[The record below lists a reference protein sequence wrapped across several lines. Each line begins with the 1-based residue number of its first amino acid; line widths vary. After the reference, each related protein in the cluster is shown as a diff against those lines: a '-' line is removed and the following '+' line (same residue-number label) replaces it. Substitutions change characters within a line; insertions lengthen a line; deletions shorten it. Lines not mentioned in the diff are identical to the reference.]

1 MKRKKIKRNDF
12 RKVGMATL
20 LVVISCAA
28 AFCQNQHS
36 ASYHTI
42 VLSKLL
48 RDSAFVSQFNL
59 VDKSEMDSKGN
70 ILVFINRDYK
80 PIENNIDG
88 YKVLWL
94 TSKENTCNVIK
105 KGEHKTV
112 ITMSSINIIDK
123 VEQFSISVACYE
135 VYKNKNECIW
145 KIFAGGTLLSANDY
159 HSEFLFV
166 FDRNLQQWR
175 LE

>member
-1 MKRKKIKRNDF
+1 
-12 RKVGMATL
+12 MATL
-20 LVVISCAA
+20 LMVISYAA
-28 AFCQNQHS
+28 AFCQKQHS

-42 VLSKLL
+42 LLSKLL
-48 RDSAFVSQFNL
+48 RDSVFLNQFNL
-59 VDKSEMDSKGN
+59 IDKSETDSKGN
-70 ILVFINRDYK
+70 ILVLINNDYK
-80 PIENNIDG
+80 PNESNIDG

-94 TSKENTCNVIK
+94 TSKENICNVIK

-123 VEQFSISVACYE
+123 VDQFSISVTCHE

-145 KIFAGGTLLSANDY
+145 KIFAGGTLLSSNDY
-159 HSEFLFV
+159 HSEFRFV
-166 FDRNLQQWR
+166 FDKNLQQWR